1 MASNMTREHFAAI
14 RELFHRAFELP
25 EQERTALLE
34 RECVG
39 RDDLRTA
46 VEELL
51 RAEQTAS
58 EHLNPD
64 GGLIVR
70 RIITESKDT
79 RGDVS
84 LPEFIG
90 PYRVRHLLGRGGMG
104 EVYLAEQTNPR
115 RDVAIKV
122 LHRGVTRRSL
132 FDRFSREIQALGR
145 LEHPG
150 IARIYE
156 AGEVEHA
163 DSRIPYFAME
173 FVSGQNLIEF
183 ARSQSLD
190 LASRLELVAK
200 IADAVQ
206 HAHTKG
212 VIHRDLKPANI
223 LLAAADDSKVGDAT
237 GSRCETRTGHSGL
250 QPKILDFGVARVLEP
265 EATESAATEAGLL
278 IGTVAYMSPEQL
290 KGDSAGV
297 DARADVYAIG
307 AILYEL
313 LTGRLPHEVRN
324 KPLPEAALIACEHEP
339 APLYLRGQTP
349 LGPFDRD
356 IETIVAHALA
366 RDREQRYS
374 TAAALCDDLRRYL
387 RNEPI
392 LARRPTVTY
401 QLSKF
406 ARRNTGLVAGAV
418 AAILALVAGLIAS
431 TVLYAREQEAHKRA
445 DAKER
450 LSSAVQTYLVDGLLM
465 AAAPERLGHE
475 VKVLDVLTL
484 AADGLEDRFADQPDV
499 EAAIRAELAEVLCK
513 VGKFEESEAQF
524 ALAIPLMERVF
535 GVDDPRTI
543 RALLNRSSNAHQL
556 KNLPVSARTATD
568 ALARTRRS
576 LPRGSALEISALQQL
591 GATNIAQGR
600 FKAAKAA
607 LHEALDLAQLAPDEH
622 HAAILAIQA
631 LIAFADGPNAGGDSE
646 SISEIADAAAVALGP
661 DNPTTI
667 NTRSNLLIRLNAEGK
682 AAEAVAIA
690 AELPAAAERT
700 FAPSHPMRGHVY
712 RNSAES
718 YRIAGR
724 FEEAERLA
732 LMANDIFLQM
742 QPEHLPE
749 QEVSMAQMRAIYSQ
763 WPGHQEQL
771 QSWSV
776 KSIGAR
782 LKMALPGRWSTV
794 RITLQKVTSDL
805 SAGGIKMTDRDL
817 LASVWDARDALA
829 PLGNKRRAM
838 FFANFAR
845 AAAAAGD
852 LSHHQEA
859 LTLAEAALPD
869 SEKPTLVSRMIEN
882 AATQR

>member
-1 MASNMTREHFAAI
+1 MTREHFAAI

-25 EQERTALLE
+25 ERERTALLQ

-70 RIITESKDT
+70 CLMTESANN
-79 RGDVS
+79 RGDTA

-90 PYRVRHLLGRGGMG
+90 PYRVRNLLGRGGMG

-115 RDVAIKV
+115 RDVALKV
-122 LHRGVTRRSL
+122 LHRGATRRSL
-132 FDRFSREIQALGR
+132 FDRFSREIRALGR

-156 AGEVEHA
+156 AGQVEHS

-173 FVSGQNLIEF
+173 FVSGQNLTEF

-190 LASRLELVAK
+190 LPSRLELVAK

-212 VIHRDLKPANI
+212 VIHRDLKPSNI
-223 LLAAADDSKVGDAT
+223 LMATADVSKVGDAK
-237 GSRCETRTGHSGL
+237 GSRCETRTGFSGP

-265 EATESAATEAGLL
+265 EVTESAATEAGLL

-290 KGDSAGV
+290 NGDSAGV

-307 AILYEL
+307 VILYEL
-313 LTGRLPHEVRN
+313 LTGRLPHEVRS
-324 KPLPEAALIACEHEP
+324 KPLSEAALIVCEHDP
-339 APLYLRGQTP
+339 APLYRRGQTP

-356 IETIVAHALA
+356 IQTIVARALT

-387 RNEPI
+387 RSEPV

-406 ARRNTGLVAGAV
+406 ARRNKGLVTGAAV
-418 AAILALVAGLIAS
+418 ALLALVAGLIAS
-431 TVLYAREQEAHKRA
+431 TVLYAREQEAHQRA

-465 AAAPERLGHE
+465 AAAPERMGHE
-475 VKVLDVLTL
+475 VKMLDVLTL

-499 EAAIRAELAEVLCK
+499 EATIRAELAEVLSK

-535 GVDDPRTI
+535 GIDDPRTI
-543 RALLNRSSNAHQL
+543 RALLSRSSNAHQL
-556 KNLPVSARTATD
+556 KKLPASAQTANE
-568 ALARTRRS
+568 ALTRTRRS
-576 LPRGSALEISALQQL
+576 LPTGSDLEIAALQQL

-600 FKAAKAA
+600 FKPAKAA

-622 HAAILAIQA
+622 QAAIIAIQA
-631 LIAFADGPNAGGDSE
+631 LIAVADGHRAAGDSE
-646 SISEIADAAAVALGP
+646 SIGEIAEAAAVTLGP

-667 NTRSNLLIRLNAEGK
+667 NTRSNLLIRLNAAGK

-690 AELPAAAERT
+690 AELPASAERT
-700 FAPSHPMRGHVY
+700 FAPGHPMRGHVY

-718 YRIAGR
+718 YRIAGQ
-724 FEEAERLA
+724 FEQAERLA
-732 LMANDIFLQM
+732 LMANDIFSQL
-742 QPEHLPE
+742 QPEQLPE
-749 QEVSMAQMRAIYSQ
+749 QEVCMAQMRAIYSQ
-763 WPGHQEQL
+763 WPGHQDQL

-776 KSIGAR
+776 NSIGAR
-782 LKMALPGRWSTV
+782 LKMALPGRWFTV
-794 RITLQKVTSDL
+794 RNTLQKVISDL
-805 SAGGIKMTDRDL
+805 ATGGIQMTDCDL
-817 LASVWDARDALA
+817 LASVWDSRDTFA
-829 PLGNKRRAM
+829 PPGNKRRAM

-859 LTLAEAALPD
+859 LAMAQAALSD
-869 SEKPTLVSRMIEN
+869 AEKPNVVSRMIEN
-882 AATQR
+882 AASQR